1 LYFHVQVLLKYFIP
15 SFLYCL
21 YNNLTFINLKLYD
34 PTTYFLLLQF
44 RVVVTG
50 IIFQILF
57 SKKLSKIQWFS
68 LILLT
73 IGCIIK
79 QVGYSL
85 LTSSTSTQSETKV
98 DDQVDY
104 FNAGLILI
112 LVQVFCSCFAGV
124 YNEFLLKEKD
134 NNVNIMLQNV
144 FMYID
149 SIICNV
155 VLLSLSS
162 QSSNSG
168 GLLDALSPT
177 SLLQLL
183 EIKVLLIMF
192 NNAAIGIV
200 TSLFLKSLN
209 SILKTFASALEL
221 LFTGIL
227 SWIIFNIPLDMSTII
242 AIFIVSI
249 AIWLYSKNPV
259 NNIQPVA
266 SSSTSTDSKSQN
278 EKLSNV

>member
-1 LYFHVQVLLKYFIP
+1 M
-15 SFLYCL
+15 
-21 YNNLTFINLKLYD
+21 TFINLKLYD

-73 IGCIIK
+73 VGCIIK

-85 LTSSTSTQSETKV
+85 LTSSTTTQSSTNETNK
-98 DDQVDY
+98 VDY

-149 SIICNV
+149 SIICNI

-162 QSSNSG
+162 SQNSNSG

-177 SLLQLL
+177 SLFQLL
-183 EIKVLLIMF
+183 DIKVLLIMF

-227 SWIIFNIPLDMSTII
+227 SWIIFNIPLDISTVI

-259 NNIQPVA
+259 NNSQTA
-266 SSSTSTDSKSQN
+266 SPSSQSTDLRNQS
-278 EKLSNV
+278 EKLTDV